1 MVVIYYYLERA
12 NYKVWKFRR
21 NSSSYFK
28 TSASLFKA
36 LHKILSICLSFYL
49 LNIQEKCKP
58 NLTLSIT
65 ITGKEKKLT

>member
-28 TSASLFKA
+28 TSASFFEA
-36 LHKILSICLSFYL
+36 LHKVSVYV
-49 LNIQEKCKP
+49 
-58 NLTLSIT
+58 
-65 ITGKEKKLT
+65 